1 MLPGVLYLLLE
12 SEELLSALF
21 LHYFSRQQL
30 PTGELWSW
38 AVSWPKQE
46 VGQSEH
52 WAGQSNPGS
61 APWHAVTTLTV
72 SLTTHSNQSSI
83 PFIYKQIPAI
93 PGKHFRMNHLGWY
106 IWQQM
111 LPVPNNW
118 APNPVSPSS
127 LPTQTKSVCSLKCEA
142 SRFSLLLCRLPFF
155 IFSWKFFYI
164 DIQFWVRWYRVAKY
178 LVISIWHSPQNE
190 VTSWV

>member
-1 MLPGVLYLLLE
+1 MLPGVLHLPLE

-46 VGQSEH
+46 VRQSEH
-52 WAGQSNPGS
+52 WASQSNPGS
-61 APWHAVTTLTV
+61 APQHAVTTLTV

-83 PFIYKQIPAI
+83 PFIYKQIPAL

-111 LPVPNNW
+111 LPVSNNW
-118 APNPVSPSS
+118 APNPISPSS
-127 LPTQTKSVCSLKCEA
+127 PPTQTKSVCSLKCEA
-142 SRFSLLLCRLPFF
+142 SRFSLLLCRLLSSFSRGSFPIL
-155 IFSWKFFYI
+155 IFSSESD
-164 DIQFWVRWYRVAKY
+164 DIELQ
-178 LVISIWHSPQNE
+178 SIWWFPYDILLKMK
-190 VTSWV
+190 